1 MTSQLPPPKRLERL
15 LWLEDPDAVTIR
27 TEGPRLI
34 LRCGPFSSM
43 ESVFPC
49 GFEDQEPPKRLGKL
63 LRLLDLLLDDEDSD
77 GDD

>member
-1 MTSQLPPPKRLERL
+1 MTSQLPLERL
-15 LWLEDPDAVTIR
+15 HWLAEPDSFTLR

-34 LRCGPFSSM
+34 LRCGPFASM

-49 GFEDQEPPKRLGKL
+49 GFEDQDPSERRLARL
-63 LRLLDLLLDDEDSD
+63 LRSLDELLENGDD